1 VLSGADYATT
11 VRVRLVVTPGT
22 VGRNAFVASVSDYAS
37 GRPLANVR
45 SVSLEFSLPA
55 KVAVQ
60 SSTLSLSKGA
70 DGAWQGSALA
80 PSVEGRWN
88 IAVLVE
94 QTTTAVVV
102 PLTLQARLPA
112 GR

>member
-1 VLSGADYATT
+1 
-11 VRVRLVVTPGT
+11 
-22 VGRNAFVASVSDYAS
+22 
-37 GRPLANVR
+37 
-45 SVSLEFSLPA
+45 
-55 KVAVQ
+55 
-60 SSTLSLSKGA
+60 
-70 DGAWQGSALA
+70 LA

-102 PLTLQARLPA
+102 PLTLQASLPA